1 MAGARDHF
9 NMLVDRDDLRA
20 DLCENRARLLDE
32 LGADIYLT
40 GRPVDEAFDLLRRL
54 GGSLS
59 KLPHFLGDN
68 CETLPGVAGS
78 GGLNASVE
86 RQEVRLNAISS
97 ITPDN
102 LFNLP

>member
-1 MAGARDHF
+1 
-9 NMLVDRDDLRA
+9 MLVDRDDLRA

-32 LGADIYLT
+32 LGPDIYLT

-59 KLPHFLGDN
+59 KLPHLPGDN

-86 RQEVRLNAISS
+86 RQEVRLERNLIDNA
-97 ITPDN
+97 DN